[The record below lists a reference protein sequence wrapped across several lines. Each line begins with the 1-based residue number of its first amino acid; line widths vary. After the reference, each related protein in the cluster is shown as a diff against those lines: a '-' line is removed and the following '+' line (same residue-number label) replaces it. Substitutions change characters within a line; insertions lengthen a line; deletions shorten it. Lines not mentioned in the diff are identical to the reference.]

1 MEEKIKILCVDDEE
15 NVLKAIRRL
24 FFDEDY
30 EILTASSGIEG
41 LDILRKENVQI
52 IISDYRMPGMSG
64 VDFLK
69 EVRRNWPETVRIVL
83 SGYADIASIVMAI
96 NEGEIYKF
104 IPKPWNDTELKITI
118 LNAIER
124 YYLYKKNVELTN
136 KLKEKNIELI
146 KLNEELKR
154 LLEKETEI
162 TKFQSKVLS
171 TQQNILDMIPVG
183 IIGID
188 LNKTVVMCNRS
199 CLEITKNNE
208 SPIDQNIEHIFP
220 ESVLD
225 FVEEV
230 KNKQR
235 AVTSINIYGIKGT
248 LMGSLLE
255 QNDIQKG
262 IILVFIRGDND

>member
-15 NVLKAIRRL
+15 NVLKAIKRL

-30 EILTASSGIEG
+30 EILTASSGIQG
-41 LDILRKENVQI
+41 LDILKKENIQI

-69 EVRRNWPETVRIVL
+69 EVRKNWPETVRIVL
-83 SGYADIASIVMAI
+83 SGYADITSIVMAI

-124 YYLYKKNVELTN
+124 YHLYKKNLELT
-136 KLKEKNIELI
+136 KELKEKN
-146 KLNEELKR
+146 EELTRLNNELRR
-154 LLEKETEI
+154 LLEKETET

-188 LNKTVVMCNRS
+188 LNKTIVMCNS
-199 CLEITKNNE
+199 TCLEITKNNE
-208 SPIDQNIEHIFP
+208 FPIDQNIEHVFP
-220 ESVLD
+220 ESVLE
-225 FVEEV
+225 FIEEV
-230 KNKQR
+230 KNKKR
-235 AVTSINIYGIKGT
+235 SVTSINIYGKKGT
-248 LMGSLLE
+248 LKGSLLE
-255 QNDIQKG
+255 QDDVQKG
-262 IILVFIRGDND
+262 LILVFIREDNN